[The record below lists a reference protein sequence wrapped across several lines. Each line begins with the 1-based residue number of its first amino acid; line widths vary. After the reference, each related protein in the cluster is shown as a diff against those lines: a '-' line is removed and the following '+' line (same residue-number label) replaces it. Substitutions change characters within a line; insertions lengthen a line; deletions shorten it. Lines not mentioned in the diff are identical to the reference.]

1 MQPRSN
7 FPQESP
13 APIDIVGI
21 GELLIDFTPAGFSPA
36 GQALYERNPGGAPA
50 NMLAQAARLGLRTQF
65 VGKVGADIH
74 GRFLRNALLSAGVG
88 VAGLVEDADVF
99 TTLAFVDLD
108 PETGE
113 RSFAFARKP
122 GADTQLRP
130 DEIDDGLIRRAR
142 VLHAGSL
149 SLTDEPS
156 RSATL
161 HAIDVARACGA
172 LVSYDPNYRV
182 ALWPGTDVAT
192 QHMSSILPKA
202 DLVKM
207 SLEEAALL
215 FGADVPDAAANAA
228 GAAQKCLACGPC
240 LVAVTLGDQGAYLA
254 TRSAS
259 ARIAAFACKPVD
271 ATGAG
276 DMFWGAALAWLLG
289 ERKASDRSDIDALSA
304 SDLEACGRYACA
316 AASLCVER
324 RGGIPSAASAEDIR
338 QRIARMR

>member
-1 MQPRSN
+1 MQLKSN
-7 FPQESP
+7 FAQDSL

-50 NMLAQAARLGLRTQF
+50 NMLAQATRLGLRTQF

-74 GRFLRNALLSAGVG
+74 GRFLRSALLSAGVG
-88 VAGLVEDADVF
+88 VAGLVEDANVF

-149 SLTDEPS
+149 SLTDEPA

-172 LVSYDPNYRV
+172 LVSYDPNYRS
-182 ALWPGTDVAT
+182 ALWPDEREAT
-192 QHMSSILPKA
+192 QRMSSLLPKA

-215 FGADVPDAAANAA
+215 FGADGPDASAS
-228 GAAQKCLACGPC
+228 AAQKCLACGPC

-254 TRSAS
+254 THGAS
-259 ARIAAFACKPVD
+259 ARIAAFSCKPVD

-289 ERKASDRSDIDALSA
+289 ERQAADRSDIDALCA

-324 RGGIPSAASAEDIR
+324 RGGIPSAASAEEIR
-338 QRIARMR
+338 QRIARM